1 MKKIVVDCYG
11 GDNAPEEIVK
21 GALDALDAEKNLSL
35 ILAGNSDVLEKLVTR
50 HSDRVEIID
59 AKEVITND
67 DSPTDAIRKKTESS
81 MVKAF
86 DALKER
92 DDVGGFVSAGS
103 TGAILTGAFM
113 KLGRIK
119 GISRPAMAALLP
131 TSNGNEN
138 VVLCDCGANVDC
150 KPVNL
155 LHFAL
160 MADAYARITTGKND
174 VKVALLSNGTE
185 DKKGSELNREAFAL
199 LKESTLNFVG
209 NMEARDI
216 LSGKYDVVVADGFNG
231 NIALKSLEGAG
242 LTIFDMLKK
251 NVSEGGLRA
260 KFGALL
266 LKPALKKLKHTMD
279 VNEKGG
285 AVFLGTNKVVIK
297 IHGSSKARSVTVG
310 ILQASTL
317 AERDVVNAIRTALAV
332 YEVKNDD

>member
-35 ILAGNSDVLEKLVTR
+35 ILTGNSDVLEKLVTR

-59 AKEVITND
+59 AKEMITND

-131 TSNGNEN
+131 T
-138 VVLCDCGANVDC
+138 
-150 KPVNL
+150 
-155 LHFAL
+155 
-160 MADAYARITTGKND
+160 
-174 VKVALLSNGTE
+174 
-185 DKKGSELNREAFAL
+185 
-199 LKESTLNFVG
+199 
-209 NMEARDI
+209 
-216 LSGKYDVVVADGFNG
+216 
-231 NIALKSLEGAG
+231 
-242 LTIFDMLKK
+242 
-251 NVSEGGLRA
+251 
-260 KFGALL
+260 
-266 LKPALKKLKHTMD
+266 
-279 VNEKGG
+279 
-285 AVFLGTNKVVIK
+285 
-297 IHGSSKARSVTVG
+297 
-310 ILQASTL
+310 
-317 AERDVVNAIRTALAV
+317 
-332 YEVKNDD
+332 

>member
-35 ILAGNSDVLEKLVTR
+35 ILTGNSDVLENLVTR

-92 DDVGGFVSAGS
+92 DEVGGFVSAGS

>member
-35 ILAGNSDVLEKLVTR
+35 ILTGNSDVLEKLVTR

-317 AERDVVNAIRTALAV
+317 AERDVVSAIRTALAV
-332 YEVKNDD
+332 YEVKSDD

>member
-35 ILAGNSDVLEKLVTR
+35 ILTGNSDVLENLVTR

-81 MVKAF
+81 MVNAF

>member
-35 ILAGNSDVLEKLVTR
+35 ILTGNSDVLENLVTR

-317 AERDVVNAIRTALAV
+317 AERDVVSAIRTALAV
-332 YEVKNDD
+332 YEVKSDD

>member
-35 ILAGNSDVLEKLVTR
+35 ILTGNSDVLENLVTR

-266 LKPALKKLKHTMD
+266 LKPALKKLKHAMD

>member
-11 GDNAPEEIVK
+11 GDNASEEIVK

-35 ILAGNSDVLEKLVTR
+35 ILTGNSDVLENLVTR

>member
-35 ILAGNSDVLEKLVTR
+35 ILTGNSDVLEKLVTR

>member
-35 ILAGNSDVLEKLVTR
+35 ILTGNSDVLENLVTR

-92 DDVGGFVSAGS
+92 DEVGGFVSAGS

-150 KPVNL
+150 KAVNL

-260 KFGALL
+260 KLGALL

>member
-35 ILAGNSDVLEKLVTR
+35 ILTGNSDVLENLVTR

>member
-35 ILAGNSDVLEKLVTR
+35 ILTGNSDVLEKLVTR

-59 AKEVITND
+59 AKEMITND

-119 GISRPAMAALLP
+119 GISRPAMAAFLP

-251 NVSEGGLRA
+251 NVSEGGFRA
-260 KFGALL
+260 KLGALL
-266 LKPALKKLKHTMD
+266 LKPALKKLKHAMD

-317 AERDVVNAIRTALAV
+317 AERDVVSAIRTALAV
-332 YEVKNDD
+332 YEVKSDD

>member
-216 LSGKYDVVVADGFNG
+216 LSGKYDVVIADGFNG

>member
-35 ILAGNSDVLEKLVTR
+35 ILTGNSDVLEKLVTR

-332 YEVKNDD
+332 YEVKNND